1 VSKQGARDWR
11 IFLGDM
17 QSCIGKIQGYTAGM
31 TLESFSNNPLV
42 MDATLRNLEILGEA
56 ATNIPPEVRSQFQSI
71 PWREIVD
78 TRNKLIH
85 GYAGLDDEIVWDIV
99 SHDIP
104 RLAGLLAEMSLKGK

>member
-1 VSKQGARDWR
+1 M
-11 IFLGDM
+11 FLGDM
-17 QSCIGKIQGYTAGM
+17 QTCVEKIQSYTAGM
-31 TLESFSNNPLV
+31 TIASFSANRLV

-56 ATNIPPEVRSQFQSI
+56 ATNIPPNIRSQYANV

-99 SHDIP
+99 SNDIP
-104 RLAGLLAEMSLKGK
+104 RLKTLLAEMSKSAG

>member
-1 VSKQGARDWR
+1 
-11 IFLGDM
+11 M
-17 QSCIGKIQGYTAGM
+17 QSCVEKIQSYTAGM
-31 TLESFSNNPLV
+31 TLVSFSENRLV

-56 ATNIPPEVRSQFQSI
+56 ATHIPPDIRSQFKNV

-104 RLAGLLAEMSLKGK
+104 NLKESLAEISRYYLLP

>member
-1 VSKQGARDWR
+1 M
-11 IFLGDM
+11 FLGDM
-17 QSCIGKIQGYTAGM
+17 QSCIGKIQAYTAGM

-56 ATNIPPEVRSQFQSI
+56 ATNIPSDIRSQFQTI

-104 RLAGLLAEMSLKGK
+104 RLAGLLAEMSLKVK